1 MKKNVKIFLLA
12 FSLFWFFNISLAG
25 AFSSMR
31 CCGGK
36 KLVNL
41 GDHASVVLA
50 KCGEPISMVEIGSK
64 TRTRTSGTVYRA
76 GRETY
81 RFRQKSMSA
90 NIKIEEWTYCIE
102 KGYGGNGYLYI
113 LRFKGDVLT
122 KITSTGE
129 KFSK

>member
-25 AFSSMR
+25 SFSSMR

-36 KLVNL
+36 NLVNL

-64 TRTRTSGTVYRA
+64 TRTRTRGTVYRA
-76 GRETY
+76 DRETY

-90 NIKIEEWTYCIE
+90 NIKIEEWTYC
-102 KGYGGNGYLYI
+102 KTRYGNGYLYI

-129 KFSK
+129 KCSK